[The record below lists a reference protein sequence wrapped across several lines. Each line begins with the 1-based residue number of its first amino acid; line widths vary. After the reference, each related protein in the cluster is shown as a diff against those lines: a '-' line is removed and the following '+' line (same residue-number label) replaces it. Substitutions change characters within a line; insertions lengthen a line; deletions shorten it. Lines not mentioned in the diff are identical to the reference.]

1 MNKLLS
7 IILMGGLAAFALN
20 SMSGFTDKARFT
32 EIMQMAGS
40 MTKAITICGQVNNG
54 FENCDN
60 LEMGGRA
67 GAGNVTDIEGID
79 VTNGVITVAFLHEET
94 KHTYILTPTL
104 NDGIVHWTVGGTCL
118 DAGLCDATS
127 N

>member
-7 IILMGGLAAFALN
+7 IILMGGLAVFALK

-32 EIMQMAGS
+32 EVMQMAGS
-40 MTKAITICGQVNNG
+40 MKPAITICGQVNKG

-60 LEMGGRA
+60 LKMGGRA
-67 GAGNVTDIEGID
+67 GGGNVSDIGEID
-79 VTNGVITVAFLHEET
+79 VTDGVIAMAFLHEEAEY
-94 KHTYILTPTL
+94 TYVLTPTL
-104 NDGIVHWTVGGTCL
+104 NNGLVHWTVSGTCL